1 MLYEV
6 ITIISL
12 IIGETENNYYSYKD
26 ILRLLGIAVIENF
39 GPRQLFSFWRVAGF
53 FNMFSKGHSWGEQKR
68 KGFADN
74 SAQKRN
80 NFV

>member
-1 MLYEV
+1 MLGV
-6 ITIISL
+6 LVSIISL

-26 ILRLLGIAVIENF
+26 ILKLLGIAVIENF

-68 KGFADN
+68 KGFAEN
-74 SAQKRN
+74 SAQKGEA
-80 NFV
+80 